1 MDIKISDPIGR
12 SLQPKI
18 LTIQAQQ
25 RQMRGIRLA
34 LARLWLSMLGQ
45 MLLKITVL
53 LTSRQNP

>member
-25 RQMRGIRLA
+25 WLMRGIRLA
-34 LARLWLSMLGQ
+34 LA
-45 MLLKITVL
+45 
-53 LTSRQNP
+53 